1 MTKRRMDKEDDL
13 DKEDAVG
20 KDVKD
25 LVGQVLSAS
34 SNGRPPG
41 CRVDGVVAGEEL
53 GVDVLV
59 PPSLR
64 SRTRQDQKT
73 GSSQE
78 LRESHPMVAY
88 GCKPSRQV
96 TGLWKELAG
105 KLYQRPSARKLTR
118 CLHGKPKPL
127 ESATTTFQRETLLK
141 LSSTVFLRRFLQSW
155 YLGNPKPDL

>member
-1 MTKRRMDKEDDL
+1 MKEDDGDKAEDDL

-78 LRESHPMVAY
+78 LRESHPMV
-88 GCKPSRQV
+88 P
-96 TGLWKELAG
+96 LASQAGRLLASG
-105 KLYQRPSARKLTR
+105 K
-118 CLHGKPKPL
+118 
-127 ESATTTFQRETLLK
+127 
-141 LSSTVFLRRFLQSW
+141 SW
-155 YLGNPKPDL
+155 RANYTKDGS

>member
-1 MTKRRMDKEDDL
+1 MGKVEEGFRQEEAVGREEDIDKEEDVDKEEDCDKEEDGDKEDDL

-78 LRESHPMVAY
+78 LRESHPMV
-88 GCKPSRQV
+88 P
-96 TGLWKELAG
+96 LASQAGRLLASG
-105 KLYQRPSARKLTR
+105 KSWRANYTKDHP
-118 CLHGKPKPL
+118 HG
-127 ESATTTFQRETLLK
+127 S
-141 LSSTVFLRRFLQSW
+141 
-155 YLGNPKPDL
+155 

>member
-1 MTKRRMDKEDDL
+1 MGKVEEGFRQEEAVGREEDIDKEEDVDKEEDGDKEDDL

-20 KDVKD
+20 NDVKD

-78 LRESHPMVAY
+78 LRESHPMV
-88 GCKPSRQV
+88 P
-96 TGLWKELAG
+96 LASQAGRLLASG
-105 KLYQRPSARKLTR
+105 KSWRANYTKDHP
-118 CLHGKPKPL
+118 HG
-127 ESATTTFQRETLLK
+127 S
-141 LSSTVFLRRFLQSW
+141 
-155 YLGNPKPDL
+155 

>member
-1 MTKRRMDKEDDL
+1 MGERRILTKRRMDKEDDL

-20 KDVKD
+20 NDVKD

-78 LRESHPMVAY
+78 LRESHPMV
-88 GCKPSRQV
+88 P
-96 TGLWKELAG
+96 LASQAGRLLASG
-105 KLYQRPSARKLTR
+105 KSWRANYTKDHP
-118 CLHGKPKPL
+118 HG
-127 ESATTTFQRETLLK
+127 S
-141 LSSTVFLRRFLQSW
+141 
-155 YLGNPKPDL
+155 

>member
-1 MTKRRMDKEDDL
+1 MGKVEEGFRQEEAVGREEDIDKEEDVDKEEDGDKEDDL

-20 KDVKD
+20 NDVKD

-59 PPSLR
+59 APSLW

-78 LRESHPMVAY
+78 LRESHPMV
-88 GCKPSRQV
+88 P
-96 TGLWKELAG
+96 LASQAGRLLASG
-105 KLYQRPSARKLTR
+105 KSWRANYTKDHP
-118 CLHGKPKPL
+118 HG
-127 ESATTTFQRETLLK
+127 S
-141 LSSTVFLRRFLQSW
+141 
-155 YLGNPKPDL
+155 